1 MVQDKFY
8 SSLMICDLRVF
19 SNWICLSLSFMI
31 WWSKDH
37 FKWKYGLKWSKGIWW
52 SQVFED
58 PRYSMIPG
66 IPWSRKFQLE
76 EWTLIIQKS
85 TVIPPSPMVLF
96 ELVKIGWIELFELLH
111 MWGFWVRTNLK
122 PSEKFLGHSEP
133 NLTNDFFQSD
143 KKTFSSLS
151 LLP

>member
-1 MVQDKFY
+1 
-8 SSLMICDLRVF
+8 
-19 SNWICLSLSFMI
+19 MI
-31 WWSKDH
+31 WWSKGH

-52 SQVFED
+52 SQVFKD

-76 EWTLIIQKS
+76 EWALLIQKS
-85 TVIPPSPMVLF
+85 MVIPPPPMVLF
-96 ELVKIGWIELFELLH
+96 ELVKIWWIELFELLC
-111 MWGFWVRTNLK
+111 MWGFWFWVRTNLK

-143 KKTFSSLS
+143 KKTFSTLP
-151 LLP
+151 LLPWIWDLM